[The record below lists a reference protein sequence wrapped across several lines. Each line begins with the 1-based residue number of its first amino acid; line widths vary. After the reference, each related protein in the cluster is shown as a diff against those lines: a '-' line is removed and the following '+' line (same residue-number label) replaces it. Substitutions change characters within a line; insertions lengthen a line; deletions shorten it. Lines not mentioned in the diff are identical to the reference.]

1 MHDVELVEVFDTSND
16 LVEEFERLRFF
27 HSLVLHDVVE
37 ELAAVG
43 VFHD

>member
-1 MHDVELVEVFDTSND
+1 MHNVELVEVFNTGND
-16 LVEEFERLRFF
+16 LVEEFERLWLF

-37 ELAAVG
+37 ELATVS